1 MQRRDFLVSA
11 AIAPGLALVPGG
23 ADAQGMTVV
32 GPQSRPAPAVATA
45 GSFGT
50 QLELLGD
57 FRVVERYEV
66 FHGAIPFV
74 LEGEGERFQL
84 DVMRRADAGA
94 AGVHASE
101 HFTFFVHG
109 AGSPAQE
116 RGARALGLALDR
128 AVRSGATMPTL
139 ASFEERARD
148 ANGAELHV
156 DFARMTDSPQTS
168 SV

>member
-1 MQRRDFLVSA
+1 MS
-11 AIAPGLALVPGG
+11 
-23 ADAQGMTVV
+23 VV
-32 GPQSRPAPAVATA
+32 GPASRPSPSVATA

-66 FHGAIPFV
+66 FHGAIPYV

-84 DVMRRADAGA
+84 DVMRRTEGGA
-94 AGVHASE
+94 AGVHSSE

-109 AGSPAQE
+109 GGSPAQE

-128 AVRSGATMPTL
+128 AVRKGAAIPTL
-139 ASFEERARD
+139 ASFEERAEA
-148 ANGAELHV
+148 ANGADLHV
-156 DFARMTDSPQTS
+156 DFARSTELPQTS